1 MKSVAIVTMSDSNF
15 FELLTELI
23 DSINNFN
30 QRKDVAVCVLDAGLS
45 EDQIKFLSQKAKVD
59 LIKKANWDI
68 EVPSYKVR
76 GKEWLKSQVSRAF
89 LPDYFPGFKKYFNAL
104 ARTYIFMV
112 VELPINISFLLAFI
126 I

>member
-68 EVPSYKVR
+68 EVPSYKLEER
-76 GKEWLKSQVSRAF
+76 NG
-89 LPDYFPGFKKYFNAL
+89 
-104 ARTYIFMV
+104 
-112 VELPINISFLLAFI
+112 
-126 I
+126 